1 MSSFW
6 SWWITIISVGNILA
20 CYWLIKWASKP
31 RPGEAATGDV
41 TGHKWDENL
50 EEYNNPLPRWWLWM
64 FYGTIIFALAYL
76 ALYPGLGNWQGYLG
90 WSSTGQYQKEM
101 EQAKQKYD
109 PIFAAFASKPIE
121 ELARDPAALKVGERL
136 FLNYCASCHGS
147 TATGAP
153 GFPNLTDNDWLW
165 GGDPEAIKTTIL
177 DGRTGAMPAWG
188 DALGPDGVDKVA
200 EYVLSLS
207 GRQHDAEKAA
217 AGKEIFQNM
226 CAACHGPDGKG
237 NPAMGAPNLT
247 DNVWLYGGSPG
258 AIRQTIAKGRNGRMP
273 AHRDFLG
280 ENKVHV
286 LAAYVYSLSQR

>member
-1 MSSFW
+1 
-6 SWWITIISVGNILA
+6 
-20 CYWLIKWASKP
+20 
-31 RPGEAATGDV
+31 
-41 TGHKWDENL
+41 
-50 EEYNNPLPRWWLWM
+50 
-64 FYGTIIFALAYL
+64 
-76 ALYPGLGNWQGYLG
+76 NWQGYLG

-101 EQAKQKYD
+101 EQARQKYD

-177 DGRTGAMPAWG
+177 DGRQGAMPAWG

-258 AIRQTIAKGRNGRMP
+258 AIRQTITKGRNGRMP

>member
-6 SWWITIISVGNILA
+6 SWWITIIAVGNILA
-20 CYWLIKWASKP
+20 CYWLIKWASKR
-31 RPGEAATGDV
+31 RPGEAEVGEV
-41 TGHKWDENL
+41 TGHKWDETL

-64 FYGTIIFALAYL
+64 FYGTIVFGLVYL
-76 ALYPGLGNWQGYLG
+76 FLYPGLGNWPGKLG
-90 WSSTGQYQKEM
+90 WTSHGQYEKEM
-101 EQAKQKYD
+101 EQAKAKYD

-121 ELARDPAALKVGERL
+121 ELAKDPAALKVGERL

-147 TATGAP
+147 TASGAP

-165 GGDPEAIKTTIL
+165 GGDPETIKTTIL
-177 DGRTGAMPAWG
+177 DGRQGAMPAWG
-188 DALGPDGVDKVA
+188 PILGADGVDKVA

-207 GRQHDAEKAA
+207 GRSHDPDKAA
-217 AGKEIFQNM
+217 AGKEIFQNN

-258 AIRQTIAKGRNGRMP
+258 TIRQTITRGRNGRMP

-286 LAAYVYSLSQR
+286 LAAYVYSLSHR